1 MNTLSLLVMTMKHN
15 RHLSTC
21 VYMSFVAVNDNIVLS
36 VNFYRW
42 FVENTAFHVHTH
54 LGCKIIIYLV
64 HVFGSFGA
72 FEIVLMTLGK
82 VIAIKMPHKSVL
94 LCTTKRAQIC
104 SIINLFTMVVFYLLN
119 LDFSKSVGKGNCAR
133 YVKKGWYITV
143 YSYISLIITPVIPV
157 VMLLAMNIII
167 IKAVWKSQQMRNQ
180 NQTGKQDTNTEMQLT
195 IMLILVSSLF
205 VIFLLPFEIREI
217 YYTIFSK
224 ETPKQYAVFTF
235 VFDVTYELYNT
246 NYGINFYL
254 YFISGTKFR
263 RDLLNILGV
272 ESRKDSST
280 MRNSMR
286 NIETRTEM
294 VTN

>member
-1 MNTLSLLVMTMKHN
+1 MTMKHN

-21 VYMSFVAVNDNIVLS
+21 VYMSIIAVNDNIVLS
-36 VNFYRW
+36 VNFHRW
-42 FVENTAFHVHTH
+42 LVENTALHVHTH

-64 HVFGSFGA
+64 HVFGGFGA
-72 FEIVLMTLGK
+72 FEIVLMTLDK
-82 VIAIKMPHKSVL
+82 VIAIKKPHKSVFL
-94 LCTTKRAQIC
+94 YTAKRAKIC
-104 SIINLFTMVVFYLLN
+104 SVINLLTMVVFYLPN

-157 VMLLAMNIII
+157 AMLLAVNIII

-205 VIFLLPFEIREI
+205 VILLLPFEIREI

-224 ETPKQYAVFTF
+224 EETPKQYAVFTF
-235 VFDVTYELYNT
+235 VFDITYELYNV
-246 NYGINFYL
+246 NFGINFYL

-263 RDLLNILGV
+263 KDLLNILGV
-272 ESRKDSST
+272 ESSKDSST

-286 NIETRTEM
+286 SIETSMEM